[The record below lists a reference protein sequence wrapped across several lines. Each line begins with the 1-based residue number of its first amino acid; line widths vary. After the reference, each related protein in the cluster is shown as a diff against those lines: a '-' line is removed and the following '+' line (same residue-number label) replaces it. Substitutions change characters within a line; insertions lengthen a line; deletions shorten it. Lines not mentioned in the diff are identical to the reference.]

1 VHQFTIWVQCVNFS
15 MRLHNRKVEGTWPWL
30 PIDLIY
36 SVYPPLPTIDPTEIN
51 GDLMT
56 GTIRLFRAHS
66 LAEYN
71 DFFPRCF
78 SSLVWLLVFG
88 EHMRRILNSATFGP
102 EISTSI
108 QVSIGRA
115 APGDDRNDATQM
127 NHDQFWWWCGGCR
140 SPAKAIVYWAKL
152 RRVFVTRIQLFVALV
167 YFWTL
172 VSIIGLI
179 RTWQ

>member
-1 VHQFTIWVQCVNFS
+1 MTSDRFDILRLSAFADHRSNRNKRGPNDRNHQVIQSSFPGGVQ
-15 MRLHNRKVEGTWPWL
+15 WL
-30 PIDLIY
+30 
-36 SVYPPLPTIDPTEIN
+36 
-51 GDLMT
+51 
-56 GTIRLFRAHS
+56 
-66 LAEYN
+66 
-71 DFFPRCF
+71 FPRCF

>member
-1 VHQFTIWVQCVNFS
+1 
-15 MRLHNRKVEGTWPWL
+15 
-30 PIDLIY
+30 
-36 SVYPPLPTIDPTEIN
+36 
-51 GDLMT
+51 MT

-115 APGDDRNDATQM
+115 APDDDRNDATQM
-127 NHDQFWWWCGGCR
+127 NHDQFWWWCEPLKFVDCFPSKFR
-140 SPAKAIVYWAKL
+140 SHRSATSSIAQNSTNPEKSQTADDDGESDEDDKL
-152 RRVFVTRIQLFVALV
+152 EMAMKVQMEMGFSTHIKTRETLEIAQGVRV
-167 YFWTL
+167 
-172 VSIIGLI
+172 
-179 RTWQ
+179 